1 MFRRIT
7 AVALCALSSQAFA
20 WGMFAGTVEVMHV
33 NTYGNYADSYLD
45 QGFCFKLK
53 GSSHYLK
60 IAFAETGEKRAN
72 HDFVKTLVLAA
83 YMSGKELK
91 AYYVNWGTDPL
102 CRVNG
107 ANLPA
112 KWLEDLQMAN

>member
-1 MFRRIT
+1 MLKKF
-7 AVALCALSSQAFA
+7 AVMALCTLSSQAFA
-20 WGMFAGTVEVMHV
+20 WGMFTGGVEIMHI
-33 NTYGNYADSYLD
+33 NTFGNYADTYLD

-60 IAFAETGEKRAN
+60 ITFAETGEKRAN
-72 HDFVKTLVLAA
+72 HDFVKTMVLAA

-91 AYYVNWGTDPL
+91 ANYVDWGTDPF